1 MYMQTTC
8 ICLPDVK
15 RHFISLIWY
24 VNFVVKI
31 VLSKFLGFE
40 I

>member
-1 MYMQTTC
+1 MYIQT
-8 ICLPDVK
+8 ICFPDVK

-31 VLSKFLGFE
+31 VLSKLVGFE